1 MKEFS
6 PSFEIVT
13 KLDGFDL
20 CNSLVAIPGSIVRR
34 DAQKYRIELDKP
46 GQEEICI
53 KAILENL
60 KKNSDIPG
68 QLIWIK
74 DGRILKYN
82 FNSNHLFIFKTL
94 KEKRFLL
101 AEFTGTAYD
110 ERSKEYIIP
119 VATNEELAALFLFYY
134 FIHLENQKMIKP
146 GFIVDDNINTKETIA
161 VSITD
166 TDEVINTR
174 KLVAKLEKENE
185 DKAAA
190 LTNVIKVINDD
201 SFEDANAINY
211 RLNRKINLSKD
222 PYNASYNNDSGWS
235 DV

>member
-1 MKEFS
+1 
-6 PSFEIVT
+6 
-13 KLDGFDL
+13 
-20 CNSLVAIPGSIVRR
+20 
-34 DAQKYRIELDKP
+34 
-46 GQEEICI
+46 
-53 KAILENL
+53 
-60 KKNSDIPG
+60 
-68 QLIWIK
+68 
-74 DGRILKYN
+74 
-82 FNSNHLFIFKTL
+82 
-94 KEKRFLL
+94 
-101 AEFTGTAYD
+101 
-110 ERSKEYIIP
+110 
-119 VATNEELAALFLFYY
+119 
-134 FIHLENQKMIKP
+134 MIKP

-222 PYNASYNNDSGWS
+222 PYNASYNNDSG
-235 DV
+235 